1 MPPGVNDCFD
11 FCCSITHS
19 YMTLFWSL
27 FGLTQLTAVREG
39 HMQPFTRRVGEY
51 LLMAYHAL
59 AIIVLIN
66 MLIAMMSNSFQ
77 NIEVQSSQEK
87 KYQDLYIY
95 IYIFI
100 YILCS
105 LLYLFCIVMFGMSVL
120 STPSSHCS
128 LVCPIISH
136 NTFL

>member
-1 MPPGVNDCFD
+1 MLITFL
-11 FCCSITHS
+11 FYCCSITHS

-77 NIEVQSSQEK
+77 NIEVYHGKCCSSCVVSA
-87 KYQDLYIY
+87 L
-95 IYIFI
+95 
-100 YILCS
+100 S
-105 LLYLFCIVMFGMSVL
+105 LPCHLVL
-120 STPSSHCS
+120 SHLVHTRPTLHTHHTHPHRALQQTDSSCY
-128 LVCPIISH
+128 
-136 NTFL
+136 

>member
-1 MPPGVNDCFD
+1 
-11 FCCSITHS
+11 
-19 YMTLFWSL
+19 MTLFWSL

-95 IYIFI
+95 IYFHI
-100 YILCS
+100 YIMFTLVLVLYCNVWHVCTLYTLLS
-105 LLYLFCIVMFGMSVL
+105 L
-120 STPSSHCS
+120 
-128 LVCPIISH
+128 
-136 NTFL
+136 

>member
-1 MPPGVNDCFD
+1 MSVVTNRPFSSSR
-11 FCCSITHS
+11 SITHS

-27 FGLTQLTAVREG
+27 FGLTQLKAVREG

-77 NIEVQSSQEK
+77 NIEVRTTPGEK
-87 KYQDLYIY
+87 TVL
-95 IYIFI
+95 FMFTFC
-100 YILCS
+100 LC
-105 LLYLFCIVMFGMSVL
+105 FVL
-120 STPSSHCS
+120 SIFCMLFSFFS
-128 LVCPIISH
+128 LAPQ
-136 NTFL
+136 